1 MSRRS
6 DLGGGVSLD
15 ASRVIER
22 PLLRFGTSFARR
34 RVSGVERA
42 VAASRKSSHVVRVRI
57 FDLRGARA
65 FGCCQSASLVSSVRG
80 AASLRRAAAEGCGE
94 H

>member
-34 RVSGVERA
+34 RVSGVARA
-42 VAASRKSSHVVRVRI
+42 VAARSSNARVRM
-57 FDLRGARA
+57 L
-65 FGCCQSASLVSSVRG
+65 
-80 AASLRRAAAEGCGE
+80 AAACLVELVLQLRVHRAIAVGCGDA
-94 H
+94 

>member
-6 DLGGGVSLD
+6 DFGGGVSLD

-34 RVSGVERA
+34 RVNGVACA
-42 VAASRKSSHVVRVRI
+42 VAASRMSSPVVRVRI
-57 FDLRGARA
+57 FVMRARA
-65 FGCCQSASLVSSVRG
+65 RLA
-80 AASLRRAAAEGCGE
+80 AASQVEVVWCSDGRRAPVQLQLCCGDV
-94 H
+94 